1 MTHLTQRLCLRQ
13 PDEQVSFVS
22 FGRDSHRTASPGAP
36 DLMLEQ
42 DQLLPPPSA
51 MQQCSGCQRASADAR
66 SLQQTLSE
74 LARRPRMPAKQAIAM
89 LAVREY
95 GAGATIHALV
105 LAVLDALGRNATLF
119 SPKLL
124 LWAQPEVC
132 ARADLSCFFDSLPSL
147 DSVMA
152 ASYTTKGLTHDS
164 GRPIIEGLSPRQWH
178 RLMVAWFGES
188 SAHQILRPRRNG
200 GAATAEA
207 LPSFDQLNV
216 WMRPKLFSSKHRG
229 ASVCRHVRSGCPRLL
244 AGHFAE
250 STDENDVLQ
259 RLPAHWLRHGRFW
272 LISQTLDWLTR
283 PSVALRMRLDEA
295 RARLRFDEHQPVLA
309 LHVRKGD
316 ACAHRGEC
324 RGLAAVMPQL
334 KGMAA
339 LYGFRTVYLATPS
352 EDVVRETARYP
363 QFKWLHLHENV
374 TQTPPPQRTKVVPLR
389 IEDALLQRRVEAVDE
404 WHNFMVEVYL
414 MAESAA
420 LIGAFSSNAVRLASA
435 LMAARAG
442 GCLKP
447 FISTDINWCHAFF
460 RGGEDVLRRGPVP
473 VPLNEFPSVRGITC

>member
-1 MTHLTQRLCLRQ
+1 
-13 PDEQVSFVS
+13 
-22 FGRDSHRTASPGAP
+22 
-36 DLMLEQ
+36 
-42 DQLLPPPSA
+42 
-51 MQQCSGCQRASADAR
+51 
-66 SLQQTLSE
+66 
-74 LARRPRMPAKQAIAM
+74 M

-132 ARADLSCFFDSLPSL
+132 ANADLSCFFDSLPSL
-147 DSVMA
+147 DSVMT
-152 ASYTTKGLTHDS
+152 ASHTTTTKGPALRS
-164 GRPIIEGLSPRQWH
+164 GQPIIEGLSARQWH
-178 RLMVAWFGES
+178 RLMAAWFGES
-188 SAHQILRPRRNG
+188 SAHQMLRRPRNG
-200 GAATAEA
+200 GGASAESVP
-207 LPSFDQLNV
+207 LFEQLHV
-216 WMRPKLFSSKHRG
+216 WMRPKLLSSKHRG

-250 STDENDVLQ
+250 STDENDIIQ
-259 RLPAHWLRHGRFW
+259 RLPPHWLRHGRFW

-283 PSVALRMRLDEA
+283 PTPALQMRLDEA
-295 RARLRFDEHQPVLA
+295 RALLRFGEHQPVLA

-316 ACAHRGEC
+316 ACSHRGEC
-324 RGLAAVMPQL
+324 RGLAAVMPRL

-339 LYGFRTVYLATPS
+339 LYGLRTVFLATPS

-363 QFKWLHLHENV
+363 QFKWLHLHQNM
-374 TQTPPPQRTKVVPLR
+374 TRSPPPQRSGVVPLR

-420 LIGAFSSNAVRLASA
+420 LVGAFSSNAVRLASA

-473 VPLNEFPSVRGITC
+473 VPLDEFPSVRGITC